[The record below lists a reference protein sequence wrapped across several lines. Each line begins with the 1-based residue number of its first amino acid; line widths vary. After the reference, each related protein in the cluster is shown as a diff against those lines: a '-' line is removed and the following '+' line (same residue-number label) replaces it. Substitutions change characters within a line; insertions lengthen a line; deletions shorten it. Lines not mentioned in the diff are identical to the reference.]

1 MGVAALQ
8 EWCQKELEGYPGVRI
23 TDMSSSWRD
32 GLAFCALIHRYK
44 PGLIDFHG
52 LDPDDWHGW
61 VWWPGSGC
69 VCLTL
74 LMCSVVTN
82 LLNIHPQP
90 ATNGGDETNLAAVF
104 RALMTYWQCLRD
116 ENVYQ
121 GRHLCCNGGH
131 SLDFIVVFLLLTR
144 LENVVVSGE
153 WLIVCSEIINED
165 EDAAGNNKNSP
176 LNTKFSDLL
185 SSTTL
190 RQNDKNKV
198 KVYSWSSRTNSIWL
212 LY

>member
-104 RALMTYWQCLRD
+104 RAIMTYVLAMSPRWKCVSRETLALQWRPLFRFYCSFLVVDQTWECCSVGRMIHCL
-116 ENVYQ
+116 
-121 GRHLCCNGGH
+121 
-131 SLDFIVVFLLLTR
+131 
-144 LENVVVSGE
+144 
-153 WLIVCSEIINED
+153 
-165 EDAAGNNKNSP
+165 
-176 LNTKFSDLL
+176 
-185 SSTTL
+185 
-190 RQNDKNKV
+190 
-198 KVYSWSSRTNSIWL
+198 
-212 LY
+212 